1 MIAGFICAL
10 LSGIAV
16 WLQTVVMLFGTPGYR
31 LDSMTIDL
39 PNSEEKS

>member
-1 MIAGFICAL
+1 MIAGFICAF

-31 LDSMTIDL
+31 IDAMTIDL
-39 PNSEEKS
+39 PNDQE